1 MRRPLIAGLTGALA
15 AGAVAATLST
25 ASSHREAPSIALD
38 PTADNTDVYAF
49 HDDDRGLAEV
59 RKIAL
64 CFPEAFEKIS
74 WGRPVFCAPKMF
86 VMYGG
91 SAKTDTKGE
100 YVHYPNSILVKVDD
114 SDRKA
119 LEQDRR
125 FFFPAYM
132 GPFGWLGLDFTAR
145 KKVDWDEVRELV
157 DASFRLIAP
166 KKLIKQLDEV

>member
-1 MRRPLIAGLTGALA
+1 MPHPIMFR
-15 AGAVAATLST
+15 
-25 ASSHREAPSIALD
+25 
-38 PTADNTDVYAF
+38 
-49 HDDDRGLAEV
+49 DDDLGLAEV
-59 RKIAL
+59 RKICL
-64 CFPEAFEKIS
+64 GFPEAFEKIS

-91 SAKTDTKGE
+91 SAKTSPGRPPALRAGGAPTAPARRTTDRRGE
-100 YVHYPNSILVKVDD
+100 YVQYPYSILVKVDE

-119 LEQDRR
+119 LEQDSR

-145 KKVDWDEVRELV
+145 KKVDWDEVRELA

-166 KKLIKQLDEV
+166 KKLIKQLDQV